1 MNDITVLNVTSQNN
15 PGKMMFTYFCSML
28 LTSACG
34 FILILKYRQKYES
47 WKTKLDPSVDF
58 QNDTDIAHYT
68 IMVENLP

>member
-1 MNDITVLNVTSQNN
+1 MNDITVLNVTDRN
-15 PGKMMFTYFCSML
+15 GKMMFTYFCSML

-58 QNDTDIAHYT
+58 
-68 IMVENLP
+68 